1 MSANI
6 PHPRALEIET
16 VGSRL
21 IEEGFGEEIA
31 QADIG
36 TDWDKLAALGTRLSE
51 QILANFD
58 VQGDLE
64 LEHEVHRVAYRLV
77 EEHYQSI
84 NPSAPDL

>member
-6 PHPRALEIET
+6 PHPRALEIEA

-21 IEEGFGEEIA
+21 IEEGFSEEIA

-36 TDWDKLAALGTRLSE
+36 TDWDKVAALGTRLSE
-51 QILANFD
+51 HILANFD
-58 VQGDLE
+58 ARGNPE